1 MRAAPGE
8 RMMTASPLQEPAM
21 PRAASKPNSR
31 RRQTAVAWL
40 LATGA
45 SLCAA
50 EGLTIGAGDTAWPL
64 GLQWQARLTWQL
76 APSALGPYALTPMG
90 SEPTLAE
97 PRVATGASL
106 LGDVLLAEPA
116 FGRLRASGGLLLG
129 SWAGAPLRSQA
140 AGARLGV
147 SLAVAE
153 AAPGDAAWAV
163 PYLGLGFSSQ
173 WLGPAWSLSA
183 DIGWVAERPGAFG
196 QFGRALFGNAGAS
209 SAWRELR
216 VAPVVQLGVRYLF

>member
-1 MRAAPGE
+1 MHRAPASSAARCRRAA
-8 RMMTASPLQEPAM
+8 
-21 PRAASKPNSR
+21 AAL
-31 RRQTAVAWL
+31 L

-45 SLCAA
+45 SLSAA
-50 EGLTIGAGDTAWPL
+50 EGLTLPAVDTPWPL

-76 APSALGPYALTPMG
+76 APAALGGPYALAG
-90 SEPTLAE
+90 GGNEASLAE
-97 PRVATGASL
+97 SRVATGASL
-106 LGDVLLAEPA
+106 LGDVLLAEPF
-116 FGRLRASGGLLLG
+116 FGRFRASGGLLLG
-129 SWAGAPLRSQA
+129 STAGAPLRSQA

-163 PYLGLGFSSQ
+163 PYLGLGFSSH
-173 WLGPAWSLSA
+173 WLGPAWSLTA

-196 QFGRALFGNAGAS
+196 QLGRALFGNTSAA

-216 VAPVVQLGVRYLF
+216 VAPVVQFGVRYAF